1 MSLLRP
7 YETAKL
13 VYGDLQRTSDKALLF
28 AELTV
33 AFLPGDG
40 CMADNQNGIFHRSN
54 HKRASYP
61 RFMLVS
67 KTECGDWLIIV
78 VANPELG
85 KAAFG
90 WSHFHWCKSISHLA
104 ALSAEVSPN
113 TNNIKGAARVGGRA
127 SDGGYGGSS
136 AIQAALRS

>member
-1 MSLLRP
+1 MPDAATALARIEPVAAPLAVIITSTNVHTSPLRP
-7 YETAKL
+7 YETAN
-13 VYGDLQRTSDKALLF
+13 QTSAKVLLF

-61 RFMLVS
+61 RFVLVS

-90 WSHFHWCKSISHLA
+90 WVHFHWCKSISHLR
-104 ALSAEVSPN
+104 PFPQKCHP
-113 TNNIKGAARVGGRA
+113 TPI
-127 SDGGYGGSS
+127 
-136 AIQAALRS
+136 I